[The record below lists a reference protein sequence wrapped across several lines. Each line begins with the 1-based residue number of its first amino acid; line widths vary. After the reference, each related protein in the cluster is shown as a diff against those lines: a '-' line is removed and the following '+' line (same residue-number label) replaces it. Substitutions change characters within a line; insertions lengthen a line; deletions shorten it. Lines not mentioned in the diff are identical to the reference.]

1 MSELLLQSL
10 NATASRFSKL
20 TAGAST
26 MTVQPNQSSIPR
38 LTCRDGK
45 TSGRLVRWSLVCGS
59 LLWVITTQASL
70 HGQTEAAS
78 SPTPP
83 ACTFPDRFFEDEVW
97 AKVGERTCLRCHNE
111 NGDAADSGLILS
123 PRGPVHDAKWIQ
135 RNCEAFTALARARK
149 DDESRLLL
157 KVSGKLDHG
166 GGQVLKP
173 DSTGYRILERFVR
186 RLNPQNKDA
195 APTASP
201 DDYTA
206 PPFFEGVAKLSP
218 ERLLRRVTLSLAG
231 RLPSAVER
239 EAIEQGGAAALDSIL
254 DGILREEAFYFRLK
268 EAFND
273 IFLTVGIDDN
283 AETILS
289 YDHFEKTRLW
299 YQQHDLNSFPEA
311 ERQRARWKLA
321 DVYREAMLREPLE
334 LIAYIV
340 RNDRPFSE
348 LATADYI
355 MVSPYTAR
363 GYGIFEEL
371 KDQFKKS
378 DDPFEYIPAKLKA
391 LKNRAGKTQESA
403 TGLYPHAGF
412 LSMFHYLRRYPS
424 TETNR
429 NRLRARMFYQHFLG
443 IDIMQLAPRVTD
455 ASAVAAKYK
464 VPTMEAADC
473 VVCHKTID
481 PVAGIFQDYDF
492 EGHVGPR
499 KDGWYQDMF
508 QAGFEGED
516 MPASERWRAPQWLA
530 ERAVKDPRFPVAM
543 VEHVYYILFGR
554 KVIQLPEDIDDP
566 LFGAKRRGF
575 LAQRQMIEAIARQFA
590 AANFNLKVAFKA
602 MIASDFYQADGLATI
617 AAHPQRKAEL
627 DDIGIV
633 RLLSPEQVERKI
645 EAIFGKRWGRL
656 NEAFQVLYGGIDSI
670 TVTERNADPSGA
682 MGAIQRL
689 LANDVS
695 CYHIARDFRLEP
707 AQRVLFPQIEPSTR
721 PGDEGS
727 DLKIRQAIVFLHQ
740 RLLGQDRAADHPDI
754 ERTYKLFCGILTD
767 AQAQGRYEPRETYY
781 CGGREEFKT
790 EDPHYT
796 IRAWRG
802 VVTYLLRQHEFL
814 YE

>member
-1 MSELLLQSL
+1 MIRWGVVL
-10 NATASRFSKL
+10 
-20 TAGAST
+20 GA
-26 MTVQPNQSSIPR
+26 
-38 LTCRDGK
+38 
-45 TSGRLVRWSLVCGS
+45 
-59 LLWVITTQASL
+59 LLWVVTIDSDL
-70 HGQTEAAS
+70 YGQSEAAS
-78 SPTPP
+78 PP
-83 ACTFPDRFFEDEVW
+83 VAAACTLQDRFFEDEVW
-97 AKVGERTCLRCHNE
+97 AKVGERTCLRCHHE
-111 NGDAADSGLILS
+111 NGDAADSGFILS
-123 PRGPVHDAKWIQ
+123 PRGSGHDAKWIQ
-135 RNCEAFTALARARK
+135 QNCEAFTTMAKART
-149 DDESRLLL
+149 DDQSRLLL
-157 KVSGKLDHG
+157 KVTGQLDHG
-166 GGQVLKP
+166 GGQALKP

-186 RLNPQNKDA
+186 RLNPQNKDGSVV
-195 APTASP
+195 APV
-201 DDYTA
+201 DDYAA
-206 PPFFEGVAKLSP
+206 PPFFEGVAKISP
-218 ERLLRRVTLSLAG
+218 QRLLRRVTLSLAG
-231 RLPSAVER
+231 RLPSAEER
-239 EAIEQGGAAALDSIL
+239 AVEQGGAAAMDSIL
-254 DGILREEAFYFRLK
+254 DHILLEEAFYFRLK

-273 IFLTVGIDDN
+273 IFLTTGIDDN

-289 YDHFEKTRLW
+289 YEHFEKTRLW
-299 YQQHDLNSFPEA
+299 YQNHDLDNFPEA

-321 DVYREAMLREPLE
+321 DVYRDALLREPLE

-371 KDQFKKS
+371 KPQFKKA

-391 LKNRAGKTQESA
+391 LKSREGKTQESA

-455 ASAVAAKYK
+455 ATAVAAKYK

-481 PVAGIFQDYDF
+481 PVAGIFQDYNF
-492 EGHVGPR
+492 EGNLGPR
-499 KDGWYQDMF
+499 KGGWYQDMF

-530 ERAVKDPRFPVAM
+530 ERAVKDPRFPIAM

-554 KVIQLPEDIDDP
+554 KVLQLPEDIDDP

-575 LAQRQMIEAIARQFA
+575 LAQRQMIEGVAQKFDAS
-590 AANFNLKVAFKA
+590 NFNLKVAFKA
-602 MIASDFYQADGLATI
+602 MIASDFYQADGLETLV
-617 AAHPQRKAEL
+617 AHPQRKAEL
-627 DDIGIV
+627 DDVGIV

-682 MGAIQRL
+682 MGAIQRI

-707 AQRVLFPQIEPSTR
+707 AQRVLFPQIEPTTL
-721 PGDEGS
+721 PGDQAS
-727 DLKIRQAIVFLHQ
+727 DQQIRQAIVFLHQ
-740 RLLGQDRAADHPDI
+740 RVLGQDRAPDHPEID
-754 ERTYKLFCGILTD
+754 RTFKLFCGILAD
-767 AQAQGRYEPRETYY
+767 ARTQGRYEPRETYY